1 MNSRKRT
8 IIWFIGAIVLFA
20 LIGLL
25 YQQLSSSYKPETA
38 AGDTIYEAAEDFT
51 LENLSGEQ
59 VSLSDYKGTPVVLNF
74 WASWCPPCK
83 AEMPGFE
90 KLSNQYEQTGE
101 VAFVMVNL
109 TDGGRETRDL
119 ALQYLEDNGYTLDVL
134 FDEGVAVAT
143 QYGISSI
150 PATYFIDAD
159 GYVRKIN
166 VGQMDES
173 TLGFEVTK
181 LLTSQ

>member
-1 MNSRKRT
+1 MDSRKKT
-8 IIWFIGAIVLFA
+8 VIWFISAVVLFI
-20 LIGLL
+20 LIGFM
-25 YQQLSSSYKPETA
+25 YQQLSNSFKPDSA
-38 AGDTIYEAAEDFT
+38 SGSAVYEAAGDFT
-51 LENLSGEQ
+51 LENLDGEL
-59 VSLSDYKGTPVVLNF
+59 VSLSDFAGKPVVLNF

-101 VAFVMVNL
+101 VVFLMVNL
-109 TDGGRETRDL
+109 TDGGRETREIARQFL
-119 ALQYLEDNGYTLDVL
+119 SDNDYTLNVV
-134 FDEGVAVAT
+134 FDDSMAVAND
-143 QYGISSI
+143 YGVSSI

-159 GYVRKIN
+159 GYIRKIN

-181 LLTSQ
+181 LLTNQ

>member
-1 MNSRKRT
+1 MNSRKKT
-8 IIWFIGAIVLFA
+8 VIWFISAVLLFI
-20 LIGLL
+20 LIGFI
-25 YQQLSSSYKPETA
+25 YQQLSSSFKPETA
-38 AGDTIYEAAEDFT
+38 SGSAVYEAAGDFT
-51 LENLSGEQ
+51 LENLDGEL
-59 VSLSDYKGTPVVLNF
+59 VSLSDYAGKPVVLNF

-101 VAFVMVNL
+101 VAFVMVNM
-109 TDGGRETRDL
+109 TDGARETR
-119 ALQYLEDNGYTLDVL
+119 AIAKQFLEDQGYTFDVL
-134 FDEGVAVAT
+134 FDEGMTVAS